1 MRIVTTLFIIVCL
14 YAAGATGYI
23 IADNQPEP
31 EITVMEP
38 TKPII
43 ETRYITDGPGYYD
56 VNELTGLEDAL
67 DDSDIDQRDFR
78 VSVYDCREFAAALE
92 NHLKNFGFDCGR
104 ASLIYGDT
112 GHRIT
117 WVRINETVYFV
128 EPQTDEIYTEEE
140 IKDRYPETIRMT
152 LHDFNTEV
160 KRDEVFYYEN

>member
-1 MRIVTTLFIIVCL
+1 MRMTTLILFALAL

-23 IADNQPEP
+23 MADSQQEP
-31 EITVMEP
+31 EIITEP
-38 TKPII
+38 VIQNK
-43 ETRYITDGPGYYD
+43 YVTDEPNLFD
-56 VNELTGLEDAL
+56 TQNITGLQEAL
-67 DDSDIDQRDFR
+67 AFNDIDKRAYR